1 METGDLSEW
10 FGFDNSGSAQTVA
23 VTAFSAGIPPKTGN
37 WVMKQSVTG
46 SVGGTRMNVFPGL
59 NALAQAGTTFY
70 ASWWDYFPA
79 RISFGSADMYSIFQ
93 IASRD
98 SNGVYSPIWGFNLQS
113 SNFSLQLYWSP
124 NDMAGPGP
132 HAGES
137 GRRIYST
144 TQSIPV
150 GQWVYFEVMITP
162 SSGYTGAIKVWMD
175 RQVIFDLTGIKTRFP
190 DGGVGGLMY
199 TTHNAY
205 GSGLTPTPG
214 THYVDDVTYSL
225 GRMP

>member
-10 FGFDNSGSAQTVA
+10 FGVDTSGSAVSTA
-23 VTAFSAGIPPKTGN
+23 VTAFSAGIPPKTGS

-46 SVGGTRMNVFPGL
+46 SVGGSRMNVFPGL

-70 ASWWDYFPA
+70 VSWWDYYPT
-79 RISFGSADMYSIFQ
+79 RITFGSSDMFMIWQ

-98 SNGVYSPIWGFNLQS
+98 SAGVYSPIWGLYLNG
-113 SNFSLQLYWSP
+113 SNFTPILGWSP

-137 GRRIYST
+137 GKRYYSST
-144 TQSIPV
+144 LPV
-150 GQWVYFEVMITP
+150 PVEQWVFFEVMVTP
-162 SSGYTGAIKVWMD
+162 SSGFTGAVKVWLN
-175 RQVIFDLTGIKTRFP
+175 RQVLFDLSLVKTRFP
-190 DGGVGGLMY
+190 DVGVGGLMY

-205 GSGLTPTPG
+205 GSGLTPTPAI
-214 THYVDDVTYSL
+214 HYVDDVTYSL